1 VAAMAAQ
8 DRGDVLNW
16 IFNHLFHTEGRV
28 VIMTPFV
35 IITFNTITYSHF
47 PSYVYKPHFIFN
59 LDKILKTFYS
69 FIYFPCVFLFI
80 SLFCIRSIGS
90 I

>member
-1 VAAMAAQ
+1 
-8 DRGDVLNW
+8 
-16 IFNHLFHTEGRV
+16 
-28 VIMTPFV
+28 MTPFV

-90 I
+90 IKCLFFILFFQIKRDKYIHN